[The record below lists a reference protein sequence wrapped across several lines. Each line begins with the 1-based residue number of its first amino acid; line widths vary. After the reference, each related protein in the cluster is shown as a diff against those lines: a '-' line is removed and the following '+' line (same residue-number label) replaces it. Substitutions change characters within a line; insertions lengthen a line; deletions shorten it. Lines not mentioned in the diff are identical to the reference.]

1 MDIRTSLLA
10 GGALLAFAG
19 NSILCRG
26 ALAGAHADP
35 ATFTLVR
42 LASGAAVLAA
52 VARARGRAPP
62 PSRAS
67 FARAVALFAYAA
79 LFSWAYVRVP
89 AGPGA
94 LVLFA
99 AVQLTM
105 LAAATRAGV
114 GPRGA
119 QWAGLA
125 LALGG
130 LATLTLPGAT
140 APDPWGLVAMAGA
153 GAAWG
158 AYSLR
163 GRDAGDPT
171 SATARAFLGA
181 LPLAVVV
188 AALGWQAGTL
198 RCDATG
204 LVLAL
209 ASGAVFSGLGY
220 VVWYAVLPRLPTTT
234 AAIVQLAVPILAAV
248 AATLLL
254 GETPTLRLAV
264 AGAAVLAGIALATR
278 RQAPPPRPS

>member
-1 MDIRTSLLA
+1 MAPRTPLLA
-10 GGALLAFAG
+10 GSALLAFAG

-26 ALAGAHADP
+26 ALADAHADP

-52 VARARGRAPP
+52 VARARRPAPP
-62 PSRAS
+62 ASRSAVP
-67 FARAVALFAYAA
+67 RAVALFAYAA
-79 LFSWAYVRVP
+79 LFSWAYVRVA

-105 LAAATRAGV
+105 LAAAIRAGV

-140 APDPWGLVAMAGA
+140 APDPWGVVAMAGA
-153 GAAWG
+153 GIAWG

-171 SATARAFLGA
+171 AATARAFLGA

-188 AALGWQAGTL
+188 AGLAWHAGTL
-198 RCDATG
+198 RCDPRG
-204 LVLAL
+204 LAL
-209 ASGAVFSGLGY
+209 AVASGAVFSGLGY
-220 VVWYAVLPRLPTTT
+220 VVWYAALPRLPTTT
-234 AAIVQLAVPILAAV
+234 AAIVQLAVPVLAALG
-248 AATLLL
+248 ATLLL
-254 GETPTLRLAV
+254 GEAPTLRLAV
-264 AGAAVLAGIALATR
+264 AGAAVLTGIAIATR
-278 RQAPPPRPS
+278 REAPSPRPS